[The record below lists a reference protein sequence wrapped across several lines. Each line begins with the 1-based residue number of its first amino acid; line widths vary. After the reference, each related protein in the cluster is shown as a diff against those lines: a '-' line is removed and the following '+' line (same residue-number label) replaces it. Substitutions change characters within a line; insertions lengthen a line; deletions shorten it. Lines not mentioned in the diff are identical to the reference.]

1 MEKATKSYSQG
12 KMLLS
17 VYANSNSIGA
27 LSKGFDL
34 LKASYLTALN
44 TAAMAPIV
52 DDSTDYSGYINFL
65 VNTLSIKSKDGFS
78 ERFLTDSQ
86 LVMNNN
92 STITMSSENNEDARI
107 IDGSDTLRHDFITRM
122 QRFTGMQR
130 TPNTSIAL
138 GSGTQGEKEWS
149 VTVGNMA
156 HALGKSS
163 VAIGGEYNKKS
174 KYGDNNYTTAKSDY
188 SIAVGAVSKALG
200 YGSIALG
207 CICIFSRSYFIG
219 SYSNVTVDGVLLSG
233 TTLYLVGLLAFLG
246 ICLFCKDRLKTP
258 NLNRKVR
265 KVK

>member
-1 MEKATKSYSQG
+1 
-12 KMLLS
+12 
-17 VYANSNSIGA
+17 
-27 LSKGFDL
+27 
-34 LKASYLTALN
+34 
-44 TAAMAPIV
+44 
-52 DDSTDYSGYINFL
+52 
-65 VNTLSIKSKDGFS
+65 
-78 ERFLTDSQ
+78 
-86 LVMNNN
+86 MNNN

-130 TPNTSIAL
+130 IPNTSIAL
-138 GSGTQGEKEWS
+138 GSGTQAEKEWS

-207 CICIFSRSYFIG
+207 CICICSRSYFIGFYSKTNGVGSIVLG
-219 SYSNVTVDGVLLSG
+219 SYSNVTVDDGRGLLLSG
-233 TTLYLVGLLAFLG
+233 TTLCLVELLAFFEDTSLLQG
-246 ICLFCKDRLKTP
+246 PGKNTESQ
-258 NLNRKVR
+258 
-265 KVK
+265 